1 MLEQARRVT
10 SRLDTTGQV
19 ASCRVVLC
27 HVEPRGILRPNP
39 LRDLY
44 FRVAL
49 TLFCSQDNYDKVSV
63 TINGKTPYDTHDRL

>member
-1 MLEQARRVT
+1 MLEQARHVT

-19 ASCRVVLC
+19 ASCRVVFC
-27 HVEPRGILRPNP
+27 HVEPRGILRSNP

-49 TLFCSQDNYDKVSV
+49 TLFYSQDNYDKVSV